1 MDARETEVG
10 TAAEFGRYRLRGRQ
24 SEVATLR
31 NHLAALSRGMGATVL
46 IQGSPGIGKTRM
58 LTEARHMAEETGL
71 RVMCGGGDPDG
82 QTIPF
87 GALLGALHSGP
98 DRILPADAVQAA
110 PATSAK
116 RYWLLQE
123 LHEHLERAALTA
135 PLVIIIDDLQWC
147 DEGTFLALR
156 TLPQRLSM
164 HPILWILA
172 ARTGPLTPDVRATI
186 SALSLPGGHL
196 LTLGP
201 LSGKAVAAMTGD
213 LLAATPDFG
222 ILQLAQRAEGRP
234 LLLNELINGVLDEG
248 AVTITDGVARLA
260 QRSLPL
266 RFHASIQHR
275 LEQVSPPA
283 RKAAQI
289 ASVLGRTVSID
300 QLAELT
306 GEPAVTL
313 LEPLE
318 ELLSADLLTESD
330 GTLVFSHDLIR
341 EAIQA
346 ALPATLRKALRRQA
360 VDLRLDHGV
369 PVAQIAADLAETAEP
384 GDDTAIALL
393 RQAARDLAATAP
405 SAAVEM
411 SRRAIELSALD
422 PLRQAGFIAE
432 ALPLFSRTG
441 RAGEAVALAES
452 ALRRPLPVDVEAG
465 IRLGLTL
472 VANQNSFT
480 EAVRQGRAGVALPGL
495 PPRIRAQLMAML
507 AFNLALVDAEEIAEA
522 ESLLP
527 AALAAADQAADQASR
542 ATLLSVGSIIADH
555 RLDIRRALDLA
566 DQAVAALRDVRHTD
580 VLWMPG
586 VWKTVLLSRLG
597 RVEEALEE
605 AADGVRKAQH
615 QGQANLLRLWGR
627 VRCRVYLDAGRLCDA
642 RAEAEAVL
650 AMSDELGPGDFDDIT
665 ARYVLGRV
673 ALHTGDPREL
683 ARGREFADAIMRV
696 EAGQIRRAGAWLA
709 AQVAADGGDHTRAME
724 LTAEAARSYHRPT
737 SSLSCPADPADEPV
751 LVRMALRAGDR
762 ARATLVTEFAEI
774 RHHNNP
780 GIPIYAATAL
790 HARAL
795 VDGDAD
801 LLVRAVERYR
811 EIPRPLVLAGAL
823 EDTGTIPNLDAALRL
838 YEQSEAEHDAARV
851 RDRLKGMGERRS
863 RAVSGRP
870 TEGWDSLTASE
881 LQIVRLVA
889 GGATNK
895 QVADQLFLS
904 PHTVSTHL
912 WHAFTKLG
920 ISSRVELTRL
930 VLEHD
935 SATAYGPAERT

>member
-1 MDARETEVG
+1 MNARETEVG
-10 TAAEFGRYRLRGRQ
+10 AAAEFGRHRLRGRQ
-24 SEVATLR
+24 AEVAILR
-31 NHLAALSRGMGATVL
+31 TQLTALSRGRGATVL

-58 LTEARHMAEETGL
+58 LIEARHMAEETGL
-71 RVMCGGGDPDG
+71 RVIHGGGDPDG

-98 DRILPADAVQAA
+98 DQILPADAVQAA

-135 PLVIIIDDLQWC
+135 PLVIAIDDLQWC
-147 DEGTFLALR
+147 DEGTLLALR

-164 HPILWILA
+164 HPIAWILA

-186 SALSLPGGHL
+186 SALNLPGGHL
-196 LTLGP
+196 LTLAP
-201 LSGKAVAAMTGD
+201 LAGKAVAAMTGD
-213 LLAATPDFG
+213 LLAATPDRG

-234 LLLNELINGVLDEG
+234 LLLTELINGVLDEG
-248 AVTITDGVARLA
+248 AVTVTDGVARLTR
-260 QRSLPL
+260 QRLPL

-275 LEQVSPPA
+275 LEQVSPLA

-306 GEPAVTL
+306 GEAAVTL

-318 ELLSADLLTESD
+318 ELLLADLLTESD

-341 EAIQA
+341 EAIRA

-360 VDLRLDHGV
+360 VDLRLDQGI
-369 PVAQIAADLAETAEP
+369 PVVQIAADLAETAEP

-393 RQAARDLAATAP
+393 RQAARDLAIVTP

-422 PLRQAGFIAE
+422 PLRQAGLIAE
-432 ALPLFSRTG
+432 ALPLFSQTG
-441 RAGEAVALAES
+441 RAGEALALAEA

-465 IRLGLTL
+465 IRLGLAL
-472 VANQNSFT
+472 VANQHSFA
-480 EAVRQGRAGVALPGL
+480 EAVRHSRAGIALPGL
-495 PPRIRAQLMAML
+495 PARTRTQLMAML
-507 AFNLALVDAEEIAEA
+507 AFNLALIDAEEIAEA
-522 ESLLP
+522 GRLLP
-527 AALAAADQAADQASR
+527 AALVAADQAGDRASR
-542 ATLLSVGSIIADH
+542 ATLLGVGSIIAEH
-555 RLDIRRALDLA
+555 QLDVHRALDLA
-566 DQAVAALRDVRHTD
+566 DQAVAASRDVRYSD
-580 VLWMPG
+580 VLWLPG
-586 VWKTVLLSRLG
+586 VWRPLLLSMLG
-597 RVEEALEE
+597 HVGEALAE
-605 AADGVRKAQH
+605 ADDGIRKAH
-615 QGQANLLRLWGR
+615 HHGQANLLRLWCMA
-627 VRCRVYLDAGRLCDA
+627 RCRIYLDAGRLSDA

-650 AMSDELGPGDFDDIT
+650 TMSDELGPGNFDDVT

-683 ARGREFADAIMRV
+683 ARGRESADAIMRV

-709 AQVAADGGDHTRAME
+709 AQAAADGGDHARAME
-724 LTAEAARSYHRPT
+724 LTAEGAGSYYRPT
-737 SSLSCPADPADEPV
+737 SSLSCPGDPADEV
-751 LVRMALRAGDR
+751 ALVRMALRAGDS
-762 ARATLVTEFAEI
+762 ARATLVTEFAET
-774 RHHNNP
+774 RHRVNLD
-780 GIPIYAATAL
+780 IPIFAATAL

-801 LLVRAVERYR
+801 LLARAVELYQD
-811 EIPRPLVLAGAL
+811 IPRPLVLAGAL
-823 EDTGTIPNLDAALRL
+823 EDTGTISHLDTALRL
-838 YEQSEAEHDAARV
+838 YEQAEAAQDAARV
-851 RDRLKGMGERRS
+851 RDRLKGLGERRS
-863 RAVSGRP
+863 RTVSSRP
-870 TEGWDSLTASE
+870 TAGWDSLTVSE
-881 LQIVRLVA
+881 LHIVRLVA

-935 SATAYGPAERT
+935 SATR